1 MRIGIDVRC
10 LSEGRRTGVEEY
22 TLNFLNKLFE
32 LDTRNDYILF
42 FNSFKSSAANFSWL
56 EKHPRVTLKKFNF
69 PNKILNFLF
78 WYLNWPKIDKL
89 IGGPASTRGND
100 RSSTQGGV
108 DIFFMPNIIFGSVSP
123 DTKLIVTIHDL
134 SFERY
139 PETFSWVRRVWHM
152 FINTKKICQRADK
165 IIAISESSAH
175 DIVSLLGI
183 DKNKIQTSYSGVAER
198 FRVLDRNDEQLVKV
212 KEKYGLPYKFIL
224 YLGTIEPRKN
234 ITGIVKAYNQLQEEA
249 IKSGNTEIQKY
260 KLVVAGSKGWL
271 SEKIFVEISASKYR
285 EDIKVINFV
294 DDEDK
299 EFVLNLASLF
309 VYPSFFE
316 GFGFP
321 PLEAMACGVPVI
333 TSNNS
338 SLPEIV
344 GSGGI
349 MINPDQ
355 PDEIYQAMKE
365 ILTKSELRDSLI
377 AKGLAQSQKFTW
389 TKTAK
394 DFLKLINKM

>member
-22 TLNFLNKLFE
+22 TLNFLQRLFE

-42 FNSFKSSAANFSWL
+42 FNSFKSPQADFSWL
-56 EKHPRVTLKKFNF
+56 EKYPRVVLKKFSF

-89 IGGPASTRGND
+89 IGG
-100 RSSTQGGV
+100 V
-108 DIFFMPNIIFGSVSP
+108 DIFFMPNIIFGSVSS

-139 PETFSWVRRVWHM
+139 PETFSWIRRVWHM

-165 IIAISESSAH
+165 IIAVSESSAR
-175 DIVSLLGI
+175 DIASLLQI
-183 DKNKIQTSYSGVAER
+183 DKNKIQTSYSGVSEK
-198 FRVLDRNDEQLVKV
+198 FQVLDRNNSDLVKI
-212 KEKYGLPYKFIL
+212 KEKYDLPYKFIL

-234 ITGIVKAYNQLQEEA
+234 ITGIVRAFNLLQAEA
-249 IKSGNTEIQKY
+249 EKSGNTEIQKY

-271 SEKIFVEISASKYR
+271 SEKIFAEINASKYR
-285 EDIKVINFV
+285 KDIKVINFV
-294 DDEDK
+294 EDADK
-299 EFVLNLASLF
+299 EFVLNLAALF

-349 MINPDQ
+349 MIDSDK

-365 ILTKSELRDSLI
+365 ILTKSELRDNLI
-377 AKGLAQSQKFTW
+377 AKGLAQAQKFTW
-389 TKTAK
+389 TKTAE